1 MLQGTLCAGI
11 ANLTG
16 MDATR
21 NHEAGR
27 MRTETHPTRAAPV
40 ASAQGREARVWAARY
55 KAAGQRWACR
65 GDLSRLLAAPAL
77 RDDIRHRA
85 ILAMAWQSQGGTPAI
100 FTAASSKR
108 RLPPA

>member
-1 MLQGTLCAGI
+1 MRRHCQLDGHGRDQS
-11 ANLTG
+11 
-16 MDATR
+16 
-21 NHEAGR
+21 HEAGR

-40 ASAQGREARVWAARY
+40 ASAQGREAWVWAARY
-55 KAAGQRWACR
+55 
-65 GDLSRLLAAPAL
+65 DLNRLLAAPAL

-85 ILAMAWQSQGGTPAI
+85 ILAMAWQSQSGTPAI